1 MTEQMPINQV
11 AAEQRLVEEL
21 TGSTVLPKVPVDGEP
36 VEPGD
41 PEPVGKGDNLP
52 T

>member
-1 MTEQMPINQV
+1 MTDQMPINQN

-21 TGSTVLPKVPVDGEP
+21 TGSTVQPEVPEPGEP

-41 PEPVGKGDNLP
+41 PVPATDDERSS
-52 T
+52 